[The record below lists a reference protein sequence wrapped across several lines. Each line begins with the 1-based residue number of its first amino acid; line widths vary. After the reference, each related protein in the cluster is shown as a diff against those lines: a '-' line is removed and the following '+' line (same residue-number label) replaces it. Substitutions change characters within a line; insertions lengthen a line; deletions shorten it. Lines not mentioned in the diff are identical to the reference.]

1 MSWIFLFFAGLLE
14 IGWGFSMKQSHG
26 FTKLVPSL
34 ATLVLMV
41 GSIGLLSLALKQL
54 PLSTAYAVWT
64 GIGAVGTAI
73 VGIAVLGESRDPIK
87 LVCIGLIAVGI
98 IGLKFFAKE

>member
-14 IGWGFSMKQSHG
+14 IGWGFSMKQSFG

-34 ATLVLMV
+34 ATVAFMV
-41 GSIGLLSLALKQL
+41 GSVALLGLALKNL

-73 VGIAVLGESRDPIK
+73 VGMAVLGESRDPAK
-87 LVCIGLIAVGI
+87 LVCVALIAIGI
-98 IGLKFFAKE
+98 IGLKLFAKE